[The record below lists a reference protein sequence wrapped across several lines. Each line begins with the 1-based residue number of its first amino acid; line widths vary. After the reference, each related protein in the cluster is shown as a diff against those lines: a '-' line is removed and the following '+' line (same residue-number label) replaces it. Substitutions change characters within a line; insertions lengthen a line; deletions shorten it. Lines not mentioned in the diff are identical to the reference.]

1 MDAIVVSWRRHA
13 PRMRACHITS
23 QHHARPHRTTHSPG
37 LLSLFGSSHFGS
49 RAIVVICTQI
59 ASRRVRMRQSLG
71 NATRLGLFPLGCFFW
86 VVFFVGLFLLPGSFP
101 PCRMRAVRLYFS
113 YLAVCKRGLFSAFL
127 PGCVFSS
134 LCVLSSVL
142 WGSSAP
148 GLPPEPGVRVC

>member
-1 MDAIVVSWRRHA
+1 MPHHVT
-13 PRMRACHITS
+13 TS
-23 QHHARPHRTTHSPG
+23 RQTTSHYALAG
-37 LLSLFGSSHFGS
+37 ALESLGSSHFGS

-71 NATRLGLFPLGCFFW
+71 NATRLGLFPLGCFLW
-86 VVFFVGLFLLPGSFP
+86 VVFFVGLFLLAGSFP
-101 PCRMRAVRLYFS
+101 PCRMRAVRLFFS
-113 YLAVCKRGLFSAFL
+113 HLAVCKRGLFSAFL

-142 WGSSAP
+142 WESSAP